1 MIRTQRQPLFRII
14 SIIWLTLEAAIAAN
28 RGKGHGPADQNMLK
42 RGTMVLDLLIR
53 EGYFS
58 K

>member
-1 MIRTQRQPLFRII
+1 M
-14 SIIWLTLEAAIAAN
+14 LTPEAAIAAN
-28 RGKGHGPADQNMLK
+28 RGKGHGPADQNMLE
-42 RGTMVLDLLIR
+42 RETLVLELLIR

>member
-1 MIRTQRQPLFRII
+1 M
-14 SIIWLTLEAAIAAN
+14 LTPEAAIAAN
-28 RGKGHGPADQNMLK
+28 RGKGHGPADQNLLE
-42 RGTMVLDLLIR
+42 RETLVLELLIR